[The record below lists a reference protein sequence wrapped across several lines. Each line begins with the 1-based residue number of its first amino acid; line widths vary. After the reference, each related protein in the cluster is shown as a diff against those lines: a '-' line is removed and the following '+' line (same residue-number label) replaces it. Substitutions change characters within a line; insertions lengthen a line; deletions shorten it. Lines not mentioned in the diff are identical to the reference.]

1 LKLFIRRKLQRKKSP
16 VMEAQFVDNSA
27 NDLEIAGS
35 NPTTAWHQEK
45 MLRISV
51 IEVARDCW

>member
-1 LKLFIRRKLQRKKSP
+1 MAKKKVALRSP

-35 NPTTAWHQEK
+35 NPTTAWHQER
-45 MLRISV
+45 MLRTSV
-51 IEVARDCW
+51 IEVAKDGW

>member
-1 LKLFIRRKLQRKKSP
+1 MAKKKVALRSP

-35 NPTTAWHQEK
+35 NPTTAWHQER
-45 MLRISV
+45 MLRTSV
-51 IEVARDCW
+51 IEVARDGW